1 MGIIRE
7 NLGTIILWDMALFCV
22 TLLGLF
28 TSWVSNAN
36 MLWWAIALLIEI
48 LVFVVCMAI
57 TMWPVIKYTIKK
69 K

>member
-28 TSWVSNAN
+28 TSWVSNTN
-36 MLWWAIALLIEI
+36 MLWWAIAILIEI
-48 LVFVVCMAI
+48 LVFAVCMAI